1 VTILSN
7 FELVSTV
14 NCRNTE
20 ELIIETV
27 SEVLA
32 TTEVT
37 VGLMTMSSRH
47 LNNVNI
53 AIIAQ

>member
-1 VTILSN
+1 MTILSN